1 MRNKRDNFAFIDSQ
15 NLYLGIHALGWK
27 LDFSRFR
34 KYLADKYDVSQA
46 FLFIGY
52 IPSNEIL
59 YANLCKQGFK
69 LIFKQISSNKQPTKG
84 NVDAELILHTLIKI
98 PIYDKA
104 ILVSGDGDFLCLAEY
119 LIGNNRLEKI
129 LVPNKWKCAQALQQ
143 LNLIA
148 PNIIDYLELKKD
160 KLQYK

>member
-1 MRNKRDNFAFIDSQ
+1 MRNKRNNFAFIDSQ

-34 KYLADKYDVSQA
+34 KYLTDKYGVSTA

-59 YANLCKQGFK
+59 YANLCKQGFE
-69 LIFKQISSNKQPTKG
+69 LIFKQTNAYKQHTKG
-84 NVDAELILHTLIKI
+84 NVDAELILHALIKT
-98 PIYDKA
+98 PIYSKA
-104 ILVSGDGDFLCLAEY
+104 ILVTGDGDFLCLAEY
-119 LIGNNRLEKI
+119 LISNSRLEKI
-129 LVPNKWKCAQALQQ
+129 LVPNKMKCAQTLQK

-148 PNIIDYLELKKD
+148 PHIIDYLELKKD
-160 KLQYK
+160 KLRYK